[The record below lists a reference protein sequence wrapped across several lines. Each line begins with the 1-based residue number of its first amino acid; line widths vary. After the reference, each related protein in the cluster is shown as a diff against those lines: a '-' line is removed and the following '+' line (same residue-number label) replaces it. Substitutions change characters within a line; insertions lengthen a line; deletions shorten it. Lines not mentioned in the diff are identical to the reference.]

1 MLKQPTTSNYSTWYE
16 FIYTCFSDHFFR
28 YNIENNG
35 WDWITFSIELLVQ
48 YKKLLFLFKDYKY
61 KTYPLVFMI
70 IKFIHYATSIQP
82 NEETQEFFDKMFT
95 QVFNTGVNEANDTII
110 VESYKKFSI
119 STQID
124 SYLDFMKTFS
134 DLMISFKSKENLKFD
149 KLIEEL
155 DKTIDINPLY
165 MISKNSVGNEDGKN
179 NENDK
184 LISRFIIKKDEP
196 KSLYSIFKSKVKS
209 IFRSFPFN

>member
-1 MLKQPTTSNYSTWYE
+1 
-16 FIYTCFSDHFFR
+16 
-28 YNIENNG
+28 
-35 WDWITFSIELLVQ
+35 
-48 YKKLLFLFKDYKY
+48 
-61 KTYPLVFMI
+61 MI
-70 IKFIHYATSIQP
+70 IKFIHYATSIKL

-124 SYLDFMKTFS
+124 SYLDFMKTFG
-134 DLMISFKSKENLKFD
+134 DLMISFKSKENLKLD

-155 DKTIDINPLY
+155 DKSIDINPLY

-184 LISRFIIKKDEP
+184 LISRFIIKKDES

-209 IFRSFPFN
+209 IFRSTMVHHFLFVILCMIHFQCFLESTICVELNLLVFFVKKNISNFV